1 MSVNQIDN
9 LILDISNINLEDNLD
24 NSISNIDLNMA
35 TLVAAKEIART
46 LKIFSGR
53 SEHLEFFIASIDT
66 FYQRYFISTQDESL
80 KEFVF
85 ASICSK
91 ICDEAGDFLLCRPDL
106 TTWPLIKAALRQKF
120 GDRVN
125 RSVLAQQLN
134 FMTKN
139 RNESVLDFIERL
151 KVLKTRISLKI
162 IADLTLTNATKQAL
176 IEQTELTSVTVLI
189 SNSPSELRTILMFH
203 NPKTLE
209 DASTFVVN
217 YSLVEQQINA
227 RSFHAQ
233 PKQQPQF
240 SNKQSFQQQTINKP
254 PNAFST
260 NNGFQSFENNFPAFE
275 NRFSNFH
282 PSFAQAQPHFS
293 QNFNSQSNFKPPFPS
308 QPINIQSRPV
318 KQHFPTNSQVFG
330 KPRNVFSKENSNKPT
345 GPPIPMS
352 TSTRNTQQRSFIPQ
366 SRNFHNFQRPKYTF
380 TELTYLADGTPVYT
394 QNDQIENPETDH
406 SQYESPEN
414 CNEFQQHFE
423 SQYFEEENVPLNE
436 NENFQE
442 PSNRNNPP

>member
-1 MSVNQIDN
+1 MSVSQIDN

-24 NSISNIDLNMA
+24 TTLVNIDLDMA
-35 TLVAAKEIART
+35 TLTAAKEIART
-46 LKIFSGR
+46 LKTFSGK
-53 SEHLEFFIASIDT
+53 SEHLEFFIASVDS
-66 FYQRYFISTQDESL
+66 FYQRYFISTQDDSL

-125 RSVLAQQLN
+125 RSVLSQQLN

-227 RSFHAQ
+227 RSYHSQ

-240 SNKQSFQQQTINKP
+240 GNKP
-254 PNAFST
+254 H
-260 NNGFQSFENNFPAFE
+260 FQHKPVNRTPHFVENSFPAFE
-275 NRFSNFH
+275 NRF
-282 PSFAQAQPHFS
+282 PSFQPSFVQVQPHSS
-293 QNFNSQSNFKPPFPS
+293 QNFNAQANFKQPFPS

-330 KPRNVFSKENSNKPT
+330 KPKNVFSKENSNRPT

-352 TSTRNTQQRSFIPQ
+352 TSTRNTMQRSFVPQ
-366 SRNFHNFQRPKYTF
+366 SRNFNNFQRPKYTF
-380 TELTYLADGTPVYT
+380 TELTYLADGTPVYA
-394 QNDQIENPETDH
+394 QDQSENPDTDYT
-406 SQYESPEN
+406 QYESPEY
-414 CNEFQQHFE
+414 CSEPQQYYE
-423 SQYFEEENVPLNE
+423 PQYFEEENAPLNE

-442 PSNRNNPP
+442 PSKEINPP